1 MRKNILAVVFLAI
14 CLPLIAQQALNNDA
28 IIKLVKAGLSD
39 ELIVTTIN
47 ATPGTYDTSAD
58 GLIALKTAGVSDK
71 VVSAIVQ
78 KKAEPSYIGIG
89 VDEVTPDKARSLK
102 LPDATGAIVAE
113 VDPNSPASRG
123 GLRVGDVISQID
135 GEKLLNATALKA
147 AVGKIAPGTAIA
159 LGIFRDGNPA
169 TLNLTVGQ
177 FPGAAAGPAAAA
189 MFPTALPASAAQIS
203 DDPAAPHDPGVY
215 MLATGQDGKE
225 KMVLINEIDPAQANI
240 GVGSVLGMAFSYGIA
255 KSNITAEVPGP
266 RATVRTQV
274 KDPVFYM
281 YFPSPDYLNSHGIVQ
296 FGATSAIFGAPNAVT
311 VAPAKT
317 VGSPA
322 QFSLLPLED
331 KKKYRELTIGKL
343 SVFKGEKDDF
353 DNGKAIKFKT
363 ETISPYVYK
372 LTPEADLKP
381 GEYAFVAATGEAIYD
396 PSAQVNGNDLAA
408 GGIAIFDFGIDPN

>member
-1 MRKNILAVVFLAI
+1 
-14 CLPLIAQQALNNDA
+14 
-28 IIKLVKAGLSD
+28 
-39 ELIVTTIN
+39 
-47 ATPGTYDTSAD
+47 
-58 GLIALKTAGVSDK
+58 
-71 VVSAIVQ
+71 
-78 KKAEPSYIGIG
+78 
-89 VDEVTPDKARSLK
+89 
-102 LPDATGAIVAE
+102 
-113 VDPNSPASRG
+113 
-123 GLRVGDVISQID
+123 
-135 GEKLLNATALKA
+135 
-147 AVGKIAPGTAIA
+147 
-159 LGIFRDGNPA
+159 
-169 TLNLTVGQ
+169 
-177 FPGAAAGPAAAA
+177 
-189 MFPTALPASAAQIS
+189 
-203 DDPAAPHDPGVY
+203 
-215 MLATGQDGKE
+215 
-225 KMVLINEIDPAQANI
+225 
-240 GVGSVLGMAFSYGIA
+240 
-255 KSNITAEVPGP
+255 
-266 RATVRTQV
+266 V